1 MVEQALL
8 RHDVVHD
15 CAVVALAD
23 ADVGERVAAV
33 CVVAPGARRV
43 SEHELVQAAAAA
55 LPAHAVPE
63 YVWVRAEP
71 LPRNPT
77 GKVLKTELRDAVRAR
92 VDAERRR
99 GVLRWHRTA
108 RM

>member
-8 RHDVVHD
+8 RHDCVHD

-33 CVVAPGARRV
+33 CVVRPGARRV
-43 SEHELVQAAAAA
+43 SESELVQAAAAS

-77 GKVLKTELRDAVRAR
+77 GKIVRRELPKD
-92 VDAERRR
+92 
-99 GVLRWHRTA
+99 
-108 RM
+108 